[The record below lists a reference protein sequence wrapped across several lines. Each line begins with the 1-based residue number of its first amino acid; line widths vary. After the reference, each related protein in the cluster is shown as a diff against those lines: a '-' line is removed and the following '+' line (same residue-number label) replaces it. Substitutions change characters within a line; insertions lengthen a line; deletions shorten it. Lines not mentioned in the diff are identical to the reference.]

1 MEKNQF
7 KKVKMYL
14 SKNVFRKVEGR
25 WKEGGRK
32 VEGRRKI
39 RNIFSNHI
47 YYQYHLNYRHQQF

>member
-14 SKNVFRKVEGR
+14 SKNVFRKVEGM

-32 VEGRRKI
+32 KE
-39 RNIFSNHI
+39 N
-47 YYQYHLNYRHQQF
+47 